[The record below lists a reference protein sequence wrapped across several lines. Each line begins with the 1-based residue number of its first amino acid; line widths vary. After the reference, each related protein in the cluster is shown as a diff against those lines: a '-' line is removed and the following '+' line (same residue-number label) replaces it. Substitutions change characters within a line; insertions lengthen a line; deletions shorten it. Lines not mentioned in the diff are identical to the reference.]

1 VRVFIALELP
11 AAFRRD
17 LVAAT
22 AAARWKWP
30 QLRWLDAESLHLT
43 LAFLGELDMTG
54 QQAASNAAA
63 AVAGESTPIDITVT
77 GLIGL
82 PPRRPLS
89 VLAARVDSG
98 AAELGALALR
108 LEAALAGAG
117 RDAGYA
123 FRPPEH
129 RPFLP
134 HITLA
139 RKGTPTPL
147 RDFRELELTYSVRTT
162 LERIGVFSSEAGRGA
177 QVYTPLSVHPLLSVT
192 QLGEI

>member
-1 VRVFIALELP
+1 MRVFIALELP
-11 AAFRRD
+11 TAFRRD

-43 LAFLGELDMTG
+43 LAFLGELDPKG
-54 QQAASNAAA
+54 QQAAADAAA
-63 AVAGESTPIDITVT
+63 AVAGSSAPVTVSAT
-77 GLIGL
+77 RLIGL
-82 PPRRPLS
+82 PPGRPLS

-108 LEAALAGAG
+108 LEAALASAG

-139 RKGTPTPL
+139 RKGAPAPG
-147 RDFRELELTYSVRTT
+147 RNFRELELAFSVGAT
-162 LERIGVFSSEAGRGA
+162 LERMGVFSSEPGKGT
-177 QVYTPLSVHPLLSVT
+177 QVYTPLLVLPLLSVT
-192 QLGEI
+192 KLGET